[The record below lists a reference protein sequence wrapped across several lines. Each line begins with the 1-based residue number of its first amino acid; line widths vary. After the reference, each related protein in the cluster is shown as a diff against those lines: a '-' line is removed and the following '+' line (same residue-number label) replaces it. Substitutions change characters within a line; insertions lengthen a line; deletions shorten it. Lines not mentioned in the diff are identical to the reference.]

1 MSWSLN
7 NFEVMELDNFKF
19 SITEL
24 IEFYNT
30 VEKNFQHLKWTPD
43 DTIDTKDHQVKD
55 IFSWAIQS
63 NLKDPSK
70 PCPPY
75 NIKHDESIV
84 GTFDVPTELIFG
96 FSKKFL
102 ELFPFVRQTV
112 ISCHPPGSKINLH
125 TDNEE
130 FFKIHIPIVTNDD
143 SYFVFE
149 KNRYNLKPGKAYLV
163 NTEKL
168 HGTENLGNST
178 RIHFITK
185 LKIKDIDRIINNEHR
200 I

>member
-1 MSWSLN
+1 MN
-7 NFEVMELDNFKF
+7 NFEVLELDNFKF
-19 SITEL
+19 SIIEL

-43 DTIDTKDHQVKD
+43 ITVDTKNHTVDE

-63 NLKDPSK
+63 NLKDASK

-75 NIKHDESIV
+75 DIKHDNSTV

-102 ELFPFVRQTV
+102 EILPFVRQTV

-125 TDNEE
+125 KDNDE
-130 FFKIHIPIVTNDD
+130 FVKIHIPIIVNDQ

-149 KNRYNLKPGKAYLV
+149 KNRYNLKVGKAYLI
-163 NTEKL
+163 NTDKI
-168 HGTENLGNST
+168 HGTENLGDNT
-178 RIHFITK
+178 RVHLITK
-185 LKIKDIDRIINNEHR
+185 LKIQYIDKIINNEYR